1 MSWVKYNLDL
11 LDQRLTGV
19 RVMTKITLEKLGQK
33 TLHWVYEAKN
43 SSTEKPVCEGKAT
56 RVYAQILEDGSLK
69 SQLIPDYMIKAIEDL
84 EQYDNSGTAWD

>member
-1 MSWVKYNLDL
+1 MGEIKFRFIGPAAYGD
-11 LDQRLTGV
+11 
-19 RVMTKITLEKLGQK
+19 RVMTKISLEKLGQK

-43 SSTEKPVCEGKAT
+43 SSTGKSVCEGKAT
-56 RVYAQILEDGSLK
+56 RVYAQILDDGSLK